1 VSVAA
6 LCNLSASCPWLYL
19 ELNARF
25 LRRRLVRKSD
35 SQVVDPEIVEA
46 MLRTRAGNPPF
57 ALRHVRSSVPEFDAV
72 LQRSPPTSS
81 SALSRF
87 ARTCAEGG
95 WRGQLVG
102 SDGSTRQRRC
112 IELGRERRYRRRRCH
127 RRPYG
132 RWRGRCRGRLRDG
145 RRGDLGS
152 RFGLRQR
159 GFAGDCDHGARNE
172 CDAAQVTDRS
182 CEYCFIHTADEAW
195 KDDLFGTRS
204 IEGSQVSG
212 GRVDGQQQHHSHV
225 QRALLFREPRCA
237 VLNRLDFL

>member
-25 LRRRLVRKSD
+25 LRRRFVRKSD

-112 IELGRERRYRRRRCH
+112 GELGRERCYRRRRCH
-127 RRPYG
+127 RCPYG
-132 RWRGRCRGRLRDG
+132 RWRGRYRGRLRDG
-145 RRGDLGS
+145 RRRDLGS

-159 GFAGDCDHGARNE
+159 GAGSNRDHGTRSKR
-172 CDAAQVTDRS
+172 DTAQVTDRS
-182 CEYCFIHTADEAW
+182 CEYFLIHAAQ
-195 KDDLFGTRS
+195 K
-204 IEGSQVSG
+204 
-212 GRVDGQQQHHSHV
+212 
-225 QRALLFREPRCA
+225 A
-237 VLNRLDFL
+237 